1 VDEQLRIDLGDGVR
15 EIAQR
20 RDPGAVNRLTSA
32 AQRAVDRFDGIARGA
47 HNNERNRVLVSQS
60 GLHELREE
68 KIRRVI
74 VPPEKPRS
82 GMYWFSW
89 CNIRLSD

>member
-1 VDEQLRIDLGDGVR
+1 M
-15 EIAQR
+15 
-20 RDPGAVNRLTSA
+20 NRVTSA
-32 AQRAVDRFDGIARGA
+32 AQRAVDRLDGITRGA

-60 GLHELREE
+60 GLHELRAK
-68 KIRRVI
+68 KIRRAI
-74 VPPEKPRS
+74 LPPAKPRS